1 MTSVVN
7 SVNVRV
13 RNGVTESKADLM
25 AMELSEGKH
34 LITKLKYLKH

>member
-1 MTSVVN
+1 MSSVVN
-7 SVNVRV
+7 SVSVRA

-34 LITKLKYLKH
+34 IFITIKYLK